1 MNDGKTK
8 SSSRR
13 EPERANRTYHK
24 KTKSDQCCVREKQQK
39 KKTIQSLNLAQ
50 GAAHRDAR
58 EWKKG
63 KSGNHLRGDNHCA
76 RTAQQ
81 NQNFR
86 SRENKE
92 ENQKGHRQDLN
103 KSFLLKFNKI
113 TLNS

>member
-1 MNDGKTK
+1 
-8 SSSRR
+8 
-13 EPERANRTYHK
+13 
-24 KTKSDQCCVREKQQK
+24 VRSNNKQK
-39 KKTIQSLNLAQ
+39 IKRLNLAQ

-63 KSGNHLRGDNHCA
+63 QSGNQPRGDSHCA
-76 RTAQQ
+76 QTAQQ

-92 ENQKGHRQDLN
+92 ENQKRHRQDPN

-113 TLNS
+113 TLNLWMSLPSLPHLIHWNKN

>member
-1 MNDGKTK
+1 VF
-8 SSSRR
+8 
-13 EPERANRTYHK
+13 
-24 KTKSDQCCVREKQQK
+24 VRSNNK

-76 RTAQQ
+76 RTGQQ

-92 ENQKGHRQDLN
+92 ENQKGHRQDPN

-113 TLNS
+113 TLNSCRSPPSLPHLIIRI